1 MTLMCKQKAY
11 ICTHMKKNISLVT
24 LGMSVLLVF
33 SACKKDKVAESSS
46 GSGNQTTE
54 GKNKMEIVMMQD
66 WRWADELDSAE
77 NGSQW
82 TSNML
87 DCNKDD
93 VYSFKAAGVVTI
105 NEGAD
110 DCDPGVDQ
118 VYNSTWSMQNGTS
131 KYIKV
136 HEIQWEILS
145 QTNDEMIFE
154 RTYNPGS
161 EDHVIRQ
168 YWRKN

>member
-1 MTLMCKQKAY
+1 
-11 ICTHMKKNISLVT
+11 MKKNSWLIT
-24 LGMSVLLVF
+24 LITAGILIF
-33 SACKKDKVAESSS
+33 SACKKDNVEGGSTTGS
-46 GSGNQTTE
+46 GSATTE

-110 DCDPGVDQ
+110 DCDPGIGQ